1 MTNTKTDFS
10 APVFFRAVDR
20 YVETHIVSAKESKV
34 RGDRIAWGD
43 GDAYPDYLLDL
54 YRDVATLASIVN
66 GSVDYVAGNEVTLLS
81 ALFPDG
87 KCNTRGEL
95 PVDIVRGMAL
105 DWFIFGGFALEVIRG
120 RDGRPAE
127 IYNLGIEDIRTNDNV
142 DTFWWSETWAKGGRD
157 RKTFCSFM
165 PDLDWARLTDEER
178 DRHAASIL
186 YVKNSTKQVYPLPL
200 YAQAVSACETER
212 SIDTFHLN
220 SIKNG
225 FAASAFVQMCNGV
238 PVTDEIREEVE
249 RDFMD
254 KFGGETNAGRV
265 VMSFSPDR
273 QHAAVIT
280 ELKTDDFGNRY
291 DALAKRCRQQIFTS
305 FRANP
310 NLFGIPTD
318 NLGFSSE
325 EYAAAFDLFNRT
337 QIQPVQ
343 KRIAD
348 AFDRICGAQGVL
360 TIEPFTIAGGTPA
373 QTVD

>member
-186 YVKNSTKQVYPLPL
+186 YVKNSTKQVENF
-200 YAQAVSACETER
+200 QV
-212 SIDTFHLN
+212 
-220 SIKNG
+220 
-225 FAASAFVQMCNGV
+225 FAIV
-238 PVTDEIREEVE
+238 P
-249 RDFMD
+249 
-254 KFGGETNAGRV
+254 
-265 VMSFSPDR
+265 
-273 QHAAVIT
+273 
-280 ELKTDDFGNRY
+280 
-291 DALAKRCRQQIFTS
+291 
-305 FRANP
+305 
-310 NLFGIPTD
+310 
-318 NLGFSSE
+318 
-325 EYAAAFDLFNRT
+325 
-337 QIQPVQ
+337 
-343 KRIAD
+343 
-348 AFDRICGAQGVL
+348 
-360 TIEPFTIAGGTPA
+360 
-373 QTVD
+373 